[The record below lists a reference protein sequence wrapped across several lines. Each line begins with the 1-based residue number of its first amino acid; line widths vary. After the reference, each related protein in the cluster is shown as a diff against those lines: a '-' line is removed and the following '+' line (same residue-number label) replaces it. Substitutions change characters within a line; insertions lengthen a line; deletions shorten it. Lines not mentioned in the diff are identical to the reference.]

1 VGGVELLERHPE
13 LQLEGLLDEIPMYT
27 ILNLPC
33 VVREEWVV
41 LNCWKGTLNSSWKRY
56 WDSYS
61 TQPTLCGEGGV
72 GGVELLERHPEL
84 QLEGLLEEVLGQ
96 VLFLSEAEV
105 GQPLQVGLGR
115 GQQLAVPLL

>member
-1 VGGVELLERHPE
+1 MKLK
-13 LQLEGLLDEIPMYT
+13 LEGLLDEIPVPIGT
-27 ILNLPC
+27 AT
-33 VVREEWVV
+33 V
-41 LNCWKGTLNSSWKRY
+41 LLY
-56 WDSYS
+56 

-105 GQPLQVGLGR
+105 GQPLQIGLGG

>member
-1 VGGVELLERHPE
+1 
-13 LQLEGLLDEIPMYT
+13 M
-27 ILNLPC
+27 
-33 VVREEWVV
+33 
-41 LNCWKGTLNSSWKRY
+41 
-56 WDSYS
+56 
-61 TQPTLCGEGGV
+61 

>member
-1 VGGVELLERHPE
+1 
-13 LQLEGLLDEIPMYT
+13 
-27 ILNLPC
+27 

-41 LNCWKGTLNSSWKRY
+41 LNCWKGTLNSSWKVCWKRY

-61 TQPTLCGEGGV
+61 TVPTLYGEGGV

-96 VLFLSEAEV
+96 LFYSTYPV
-105 GQPLQVGLGR
+105 W
-115 GQQLAVPLL
+115 